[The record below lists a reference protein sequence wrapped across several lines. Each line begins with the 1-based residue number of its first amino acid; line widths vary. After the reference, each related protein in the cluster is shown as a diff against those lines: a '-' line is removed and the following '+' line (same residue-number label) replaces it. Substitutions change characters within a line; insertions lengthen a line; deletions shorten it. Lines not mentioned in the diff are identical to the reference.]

1 MFGPELSGRN
11 NKLAARWGF
20 IVYIFQAFCNQFG
33 ISNLYTYKAYNVPE
47 NVEIATFELFQTKQL
62 K

>member
-11 NKLAARWGF
+11 KKLAARWGF
-20 IVYIFQAFCNQFG
+20 IVYIFHAFCNQFG
-33 ISNLYTYKAYNVPE
+33 INLYIYKAYNVPE

>member
-11 NKLAARWGF
+11 KKLAARWGF

-33 ISNLYTYKAYNVPE
+33 ISNLYIYKAYNVPE